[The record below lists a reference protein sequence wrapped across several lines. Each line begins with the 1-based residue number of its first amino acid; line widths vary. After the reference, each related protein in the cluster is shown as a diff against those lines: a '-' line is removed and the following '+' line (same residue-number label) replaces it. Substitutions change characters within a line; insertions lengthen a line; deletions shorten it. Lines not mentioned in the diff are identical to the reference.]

1 MPNLRARHLLDDNQV
16 DEFKEAFRVF
26 DVDGGGTIDTE
37 EYSKLMAMLG
47 MTDNP
52 AVLSEMFQAMDGD
65 ADGELQFEE
74 FLVLM
79 ATLMHAEDNTDD
91 VSDAFELLD
100 ADGRGWIPIDTC
112 RYLLE
117 GLAENLTDDE
127 VAMCLSAL
135 DPSRE
140 GRVSSENIKGFLRM
154 TLLQPDPVVIEDSG
168 EEENATDPASSTGRT
183 SVDI

>member
-47 MTDNP
+47 MTDDP

-127 VAMCLSAL
+127 LQAMIDEFDRDA
-135 DPSRE
+135 D
-140 GRVSSENIKGFLRM
+140 
-154 TLLQPDPVVIEDSG
+154 G
-168 EEENATDPASSTGRT
+168 EINADEFMYIMKQT
-183 SVDI
+183 SII

>member
-1 MPNLRARHLLDDNQV
+1 MSKARKPFVPNLRARHLLDDNQV

-37 EYSKLMAMLG
+37 EYGQLMAMLG

-52 AVLSEMFQAMDGD
+52 EALAEMFQAMDGD

-79 ATLMHAEDNTDD
+79 ATLMHVEDNTDD

-100 ADGRGWIPIDTC
+100 AGGRGWVPIDTC
-112 RYLLE
+112 R
-117 GLAENLTDDE
+117 
-127 VAMCLSAL
+127 
-135 DPSRE
+135 
-140 GRVSSENIKGFLRM
+140 F
-154 TLLQPDPVVIEDSG
+154 
-168 EEENATDPASSTGRT
+168 
-183 SVDI
+183 